1 MRRYRLRERTRQAVL
16 CLGVLAILTFPLP
29 AHAGVTISIN
39 NVDADKVGFNDQ
51 TPVAPVGGNIG
62 QTLGA
67 QRLNVFQF
75 AADLWSSILDGGVDI
90 VVQATFQSLPCSPTT
105 AVLGATG
112 PVRVFANFPASTSII
127 KSDTW
132 YHAALAN
139 QIMGFDLT
147 EGQFDAGL
155 LAVPFNDDIVAFFNG
170 GLDGDTGCL
179 SGNWYYGLDNTPP
192 KGDIALLNVVMHEFA
207 HGLGLTSTIDEV
219 SGQTPLNLP
228 DRYSVFVLDT
238 TTGKHFHEMSDAE
251 RADSHVSHDR
261 IVWDGPATTAA
272 APAIL
277 DSQIE
282 LRLESPPSVVGRY
295 AVVAAS
301 FGPAPALDAQRTS
314 IELVNDRV
322 GDTSDACE
330 PLATNFRGKIAFA
343 NRGNCPFVLKVAY
356 AEAAGASALLVAN
369 TRAGAAIIMEGAD
382 AGSQIPA
389 VSLTQTQGDMLRS
402 ALQRADV
409 RAALQLSADR
419 LVGADR
425 NGFVQLYAPDPVEP
439 GSSFAHIDPSATP
452 NLLMEPFLGAD
463 LDAAH
468 DVDLTPFLL
477 KDLGWTLVEDAEA
490 EEAE

>member
-1 MRRYRLRERTRQAVL
+1 V
-16 CLGVLAILTFPLP
+16 AIR
-29 AHAGVTISIN
+29 IN
-39 NVDADKVGFNDQ
+39 KVDADKVGFNDQ
-51 TPVAPVGGNIG
+51 TPVAPVGGNVG
-62 QTLGA
+62 ETLGE

-90 VVQATFQSLPCSPTT
+90 VIQATFQPLPCSPTT
-105 AVLGATG
+105 AVLGAAG
-112 PVRVFANFPASTSII
+112 PVRVFANFPASASII
-127 KSDTW
+127 TSNTW

-139 QIMGFDLT
+139 QIAGFDLT
-147 EGQFDAGL
+147 EGKFDSGL
-155 LAVPFNDDIVAFFNG
+155 LAIPFNDDIVAFFNG
-170 GLDGDTGCL
+170 GLDGNTGCL

-192 KGDIALLNVVMHEFA
+192 EGDIALLNVVMHEFG

-228 DRYSVFVLDT
+228 DRYSVFALDT
-238 TTGKHFHEMSDAE
+238 TIGKHFHEMTNAE
-251 RADSHVSHDR
+251 RVDSQVSHDR
-261 IVWDGPATTAA
+261 IVWDGLATTEA
-272 APAIL
+272 APTIL
-277 DSQIE
+277 DSQVE
-282 LRLESPPSVVGRY
+282 LRLESPPSVAGRY
-295 AVVAAS
+295 AVVGAN
-301 FGPAPALDAQRTS
+301 FGPAPTLDAQRTS

-322 GDTSDACE
+322 GDTNDACE

-343 NRGNCPFVLKVAY
+343 SRGNCPFVLKVAH

-369 TRAGAAIIMEGAD
+369 TRAGAAVIMEGA
-382 AGSQIPA
+382 AAESQIPA
-389 VSLTQTQGDMLRS
+389 VSLTQDQGDLLQS
-402 ALQRADV
+402 AVQRADV
-409 RAALQLSADR
+409 RATLKLSPDR

-452 NLLMEPFLGAD
+452 NLLMEPFLSAD

-477 KDLGWTLVEDAEA
+477 KDLGWRLVEDAEA